1 MKPERWNKIESIFHK
16 ALEADEGRRAAVLEE
31 SCAGDEVLRR
41 EVESLLAQHENAGDF
56 IETPAFEAEAS
67 TVGEPPVPSAVKP
80 RPNLTG
86 SLFGQYRI
94 VEEIGVG
101 GMGVVYK
108 AEDTKLGRPV
118 ALKFLPQGLAADH
131 VALARFR
138 REARAASALNHP
150 NICTIYD
157 IVEGPGPVF
166 IAMEYMEGQT
176 LAGCMG
182 GQALD
187 AERITKFGM
196 AIAEALGAA
205 HAKGVIHRDIK
216 PGNVFVTTS
225 GLVKVLDFGVAK
237 LLRIRDGPTATS
249 VTKTEGVTGTLP
261 YMSPEQLRGRD
272 VDARSDIYSLGVVL
286 YEMST
291 GRRPYAGDL
300 QSELIDSILNR
311 PASPPRTNNP
321 KLSSKLEEII
331 LKCLEKDPEDRYQT
345 AKEIAVDLR
354 RMSAPSATTTPAVTR
369 GAKPRSRV
377 LLLAAA
383 GAICLGLAALWFFSP
398 VRQPR
403 VTGSTRITHDSV
415 LKCCMVTDGSRI
427 YFVQI
432 LNGGTVL
439 MQVSAAGGE
448 SSAIPTPIRDP
459 MILDISP
466 DHSQLLVRTRDD
478 KDTPFWI
485 LPLPAGSPRQLGNL
499 VGQEARWSPDGRQL
513 VFHKGSDLYL
523 AKADGAEPRL
533 LKSFHGRTGMFPYFS
548 PDGSRV
554 RFTVTWPG
562 SLWEINANGSNLHQL
577 LAGWHDAAD
586 NCCGRWT
593 ADGRYY
599 VFWSDALSGGEM
611 GDIFAHRESGG
622 LLHRAAAAPARL
634 TFGPVGFDYSNL
646 LPSADGRKLFVQG
659 MQERSELVRYDAGYK
674 QFVPFLA
681 GVSAEWAGFSRDGK
695 WIAYSSVPE
704 GTLWRSRVDGG
715 ERIQL
720 TTGSSISP
728 QWSPDGTRIAYSD
741 GSKVFL
747 IPAEGGSPEQL
758 LPEDIE
764 EYEPTWSADG
774 TRLAFGRG
782 TQGDGNQNIEIVE
795 MKTRQASTLPGS
807 TGLHFPRWSPDGRY
821 LAALTSDDK
830 KLVLYNF
837 TTQKWSNWVTSPG
850 GLDYPS
856 WSGDSRYVYYNHV
869 DAGQVSCRRV
879 RVGVNHPEDLFSL
892 QGLRQYQGWAWAG
905 LAPDNSRLYA
915 RDLSTHEIYA
925 LDVDFP

>member
-1 MKPERWNKIESIFHK
+1 

-182 GQALD
+182 GRALD

-466 DHSQLLVRTRDD
+466 DHAQLLVRTRDD

-634 TFGPVGFDYSNL
+634 TFGPIGFDYSNL

-704 GTLWRSRVDGG
+704 GILWRSRVDGG

-728 QWSPDGTRIAYSD
+728 QWSPDGTRIAYGD

-837 TTQKWSNWVTSPG
+837 TTQKWSNWVASPG
-850 GLDYPS
+850 GLDY
-856 WSGDSRYVYYNHV
+856 
-869 DAGQVSCRRV
+869 
-879 RVGVNHPEDLFSL
+879 
-892 QGLRQYQGWAWAG
+892 
-905 LAPDNSRLYA
+905 
-915 RDLSTHEIYA
+915 
-925 LDVDFP
+925 